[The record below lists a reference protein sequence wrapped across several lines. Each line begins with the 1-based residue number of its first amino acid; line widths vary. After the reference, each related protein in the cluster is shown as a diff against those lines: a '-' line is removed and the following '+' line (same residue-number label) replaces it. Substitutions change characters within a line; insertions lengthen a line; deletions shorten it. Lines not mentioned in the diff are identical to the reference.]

1 MGWASHAS
9 LALEAKSKSRRGLV
23 PPKVWDRGNNVS
35 LDL

>member
-9 LALEAKSKSRRGLV
+9 LALEAEGKSRRGLA
-23 PPKVWDRGNNVS
+23 PQKVWDRRNNVS